1 MGNFDEAKLSRTE
14 DRLLREEIRRIVA
27 EHAPITVRGV
37 YYQCVLSQKLPF
49 LSKDRDGSKRN
60 YVLVNRRL
68 NQLRKIGAI
77 RWDAVVDPSRPS
89 NTRKRH
95 RSISDFADIAALYY
109 SRDFWC
115 DAPIRPIV
123 LIEKEGQVPVYEQ
136 HADQYGVAVWACKG
150 YSSISHIRALAEY
163 ISGLNQDV
171 LILVGA
177 DWDPSGCDWPRAAEK
192 ELRSHLS
199 GWQNKVSFQRILV
212 NSADVERLRA
222 SVALRAANP
231 NDPRTAD
238 WLINNNYRPDDEI
251 VVEMDAL
258 PPNEAR
264 RRMQSVFEK
273 LRLSEDPKWNLYK
286 DSELL
291 EKDRVRIS
299 EALSL
304 LKS

>member
-1 MGNFDEAKLSRTE
+1 VSNFDEAKLSRTE
-14 DRLLREEIRRIVA
+14 DRLLREEIRRIAA

-60 YVLVNRRL
+60 YVLVQARL
-68 NQLRKIGAI
+68 KQLRKIGAI

-89 NTRKRH
+89 PRKRH
-95 RSISDFADIAALYY
+95 RSVSDFADVAALYY
-109 SRDFWC
+109 ARDFWL

-150 YSSISHIRALAEY
+150 YSSISHIRALAEH
-163 ISGLNQDV
+163 ISALNQDV

-199 GWQNKVSFQRILV
+199 ECQNEVRFQRVLV
-212 NSADVERLRA
+212 NSDDLLRLK
-222 SVALRAANP
+222 STVALRAPNP
-231 NDPRTAD
+231 NDPRTAR
-238 WLINNNYRPDDEI
+238 WLINNNYHPDDEI

-264 RRMQSVFEK
+264 GRMQSVFER
-273 LRLSEDPKWNLYK
+273 LRLSEDPQWNLYK